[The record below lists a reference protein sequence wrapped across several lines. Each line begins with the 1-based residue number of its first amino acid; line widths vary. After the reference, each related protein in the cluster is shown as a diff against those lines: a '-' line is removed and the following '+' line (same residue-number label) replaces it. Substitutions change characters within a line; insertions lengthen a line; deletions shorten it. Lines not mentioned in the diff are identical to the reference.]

1 MVLRETIRREEEGV
15 KTNTVTRNSKVF
27 LVAPMEVP
35 DNHVGQADIIVYP
48 PAAEERTVKDALSSP
63 VKKKV
68 SVKGRV
74 IQVLNL

>member
-15 KTNTVTRNSKVF
+15 KTIIVTRNSKVF
-27 LVAPMEVP
+27 LGAPMEVP
-35 DNHVGQADIIVYP
+35 ENHEGQAEVIVHP
-48 PAAEERTVKDALSSP
+48 PAAEEKTVKDALSSP
-63 VKKKV
+63 AKKKV